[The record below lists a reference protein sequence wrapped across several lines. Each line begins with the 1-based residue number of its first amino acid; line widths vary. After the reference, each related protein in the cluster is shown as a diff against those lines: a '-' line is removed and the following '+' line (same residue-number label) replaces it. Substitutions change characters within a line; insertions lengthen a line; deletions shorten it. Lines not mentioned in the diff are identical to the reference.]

1 MSEIREDLVLYDR
14 FTEAFTRYIRE
25 IENASESTRRMRQ
38 IIDDLEGSQRRTA
51 AASSDLA
58 STIRNLAGT
67 YLGFQGARSMLDL
80 SDMIASNTARLDM
93 MNDGLQTTEELNQMI
108 FDSAQRSRGAYADT
122 AAFVAQLGNL
132 AGDAF
137 SSSAEVVAFAEQINK
152 QMAISGTAGQQAEAA
167 MLQLTQGLA
176 SGALRGEELNSVM
189 ENSSM
194 IAQTIADYMGVTT
207 GELRELA
214 SEGQVT
220 ATIVKNA
227 MFAAAEETNAKF
239 AEMPMT
245 WAQQWNQMKNLAI
258 QAVMPL
264 LESVNQL
271 ANSQSLQTAINM
283 AVEGIRALATAAEF
297 LIDNLDIILPLL
309 LGIGGAFVIF
319 QVAANWTRIAEVA
332 MTAYQFAVNL
342 LSIGFGV
349 LRGSTAASSAA
360 MFQFNSVLL
369 ASPITWIVMIIM
381 LLVGVIYAAVAA
393 FNHFTGAGVS
403 ATGVIAGAF
412 LTLLA
417 FLANTIVIPIQ
428 RTFAALGNF
437 IGNVFNDP
445 VTAVKVLFYDMALRS
460 IGWVSSIASALE
472 KLLNSIPGFEVNF
485 TSGLDNLYSK
495 MEQER
500 AKAIESGSYKEFFK
514 AWDYIDL
521 SDAWD
526 TGYNWGA
533 NLFKGG
539 DPMKD
544 FMSEYEPTAVPG
556 SETNKL
562 LEDIANSTKGIEKS
576 VDMSNEDIQS
586 LVDVVERRYVANVN
600 LTSQAPVINVA
611 GQNTGNTAADR
622 QALADAIQTVL
633 LEQIPS
639 TSVRATAMPT

>member
-271 ANSQSLQTAINM
+271 
-283 AVEGIRALATAAEF
+283 
-297 LIDNLDIILPLL
+297 
-309 LGIGGAFVIF
+309 
-319 QVAANWTRIAEVA
+319 
-332 MTAYQFAVNL
+332 
-342 LSIGFGV
+342 
-349 LRGSTAASSAA
+349 
-360 MFQFNSVLL
+360 
-369 ASPITWIVMIIM
+369 
-381 LLVGVIYAAVAA
+381 
-393 FNHFTGAGVS
+393 
-403 ATGVIAGAF
+403 
-412 LTLLA
+412 
-417 FLANTIVIPIQ
+417 
-428 RTFAALGNF
+428 
-437 IGNVFNDP
+437 
-445 VTAVKVLFYDMALRS
+445 
-460 IGWVSSIASALE
+460 
-472 KLLNSIPGFEVNF
+472 
-485 TSGLDNLYSK
+485 
-495 MEQER
+495 
-500 AKAIESGSYKEFFK
+500 
-514 AWDYIDL
+514 
-521 SDAWD
+521 
-526 TGYNWGA
+526 
-533 NLFKGG
+533 
-539 DPMKD
+539 
-544 FMSEYEPTAVPG
+544 
-556 SETNKL
+556 
-562 LEDIANSTKGIEKS
+562 
-576 VDMSNEDIQS
+576 
-586 LVDVVERRYVANVN
+586 
-600 LTSQAPVINVA
+600 
-611 GQNTGNTAADR
+611 
-622 QALADAIQTVL
+622 
-633 LEQIPS
+633 
-639 TSVRATAMPT
+639 